1 MTSPIDNED
10 INISD
15 HAIVRY
21 LERVHGI
28 DMDAVRAEMMPSK
41 AALAA
46 ARRFGLCKIKK
57 PNCKL
62 VIANNTIVTVTVKP
76 K

>member
-1 MTSPIDNED
+1 MSTPIDNED
-10 INISD
+10 INITD

-21 LERVHGI
+21 LERVHGMDI
-28 DMDAVRAEMMPSK
+28 DAIRAEMMPSQ

-57 PNCKL
+57 ANCKL
-62 VIANNTIVTVTVKP
+62 VIAGNSIITVTVKR